1 MQLWQKISFN
11 SRSLDFSIFFIHF
24 SPPEIETC
32 YVTFRIGIHLAVV
45 IGIVQKTMLIW
56 SYVFFIG
63 SYLHN
68 LSVYIL
74 TSLREKCPNTEFFL
88 VRIFPYSDWIRENTA
103 QKHSVFGHFLHNAY
117 LKIYH
122 GSNNCYEA
130 PLKNNPL
137 INNLNRKEKN
147 IFNQERSEKT
157 FAWSAKFLNRKQ

>member
-1 MQLWQKISFN
+1 MQLWQKTSFN

-32 YVTFRIGIHLAVV
+32 YVTFRIGIHLVVV

-88 VRIFPYSDWIRENTA
+88 VRIFPYSDWIREKTD
-103 QKHSVFGHFLHNAY
+103 QKNSVFGHFLHNAY

>member
-56 SYVFFIG
+56 SYIFFIG

-74 TSLREKCPNTEFFL
+74 ASLREKCPNTEFFL
-88 VRIFPYSDWIRENTA
+88 VRIFSYLDWIPENTD
-103 QKHSVFGHFLHNAY
+103 QKNSVFGYFLHNAY

>member
-24 SPPEIETC
+24 SPSEIETC

-88 VRIFPYSDWIRENTA
+88 VRIFPYSDWIRENTD
-103 QKHSVFGHFLHNAY
+103 QKNSVFGHFLHNAY

>member
-1 MQLWQKISFN
+1 MQLWQKTSFN
-11 SRSLDFSIFFIHF
+11 SRSLNFSIFFIHF

-88 VRIFPYSDWIRENTA
+88 VRIFPYSDWIRENTD
-103 QKHSVFGHFLHNAY
+103 QKNSVFGHFLHNAY